1 MKKAPTGLPIPVRRA
16 LQALGADIAT
26 ARKRRGLTLAAM
38 AERVFA
44 TRQTIARVERGDAGV
59 AMGTYATVLF
69 ALGLTDRVLKLAAP
83 DADQVGKDL
92 EREKLPERVR
102 SKR

>member
-1 MKKAPTGLPIPVRRA
+1 MRKPVAGLPIPVRRA
-16 LQALGADIAT
+16 LEALGADIAT

-59 AMGTYATVLF
+59 SMGTYATVLF
-69 ALGLTDRVLKLAAP
+69 ALGLVDRILDLAAP
-83 DADQVGKDL
+83 TRDQLGMDL
-92 EREKLPERVR
+92 ENENLPRRVR
-102 SKR
+102 TKR